1 MQRDSLSTYKLDGRI
16 ALDRRSSQ
24 ALVNGGTL
32 SLANNK
38 QKKAYLLQGP
48 IGPFFKNLQSE
59 LIKSGFKTKRILFH
73 SADALFAPRNDVLR
87 FSGDLSDWEKWFR
100 SELALERPDV
110 LLIFGTSRP
119 AHKVACKL
127 AQEFGIEIVSLE
139 EGYLRSGY
147 ITCER
152 GGNNHLSPLNQW
164 KPVTSENAQQ
174 RSPLKLRSSFIMICL
189 WGAIFYLHREFT
201 KRDSEQYLYHR
212 KTQGALKETISWVCH
227 MTRRVRAKLSE
238 KNVVRTLLDRHRKK
252 YILVPLQ
259 TPSDA
264 QIRIA
269 SRGWSNEKLVSE
281 CLSSVRVLPKGH
293 LMVFKTHPL
302 DENAHS
308 LVAAIWSEAKR
319 LGVADRVRVLQ
330 SGKLSDLTKF
340 SSGMIVINSTSAFSA
355 LHHHVPV
362 LVLGDAIFRHSSV
375 VTVGNG
381 ADSIKAFIKCR
392 EAKPPQNIT
401 AFINA
406 VKAKALLPGDFY
418 ALSAQSET
426 ARNVVATVER
436 IVGESAGTGITR
448 R

>member
-1 MQRDSLSTYKLDGRI
+1 M
-16 ALDRRSSQ
+16 
-24 ALVNGGTL
+24 
-32 SLANNK
+32 
-38 QKKAYLLQGP
+38 
-48 IGPFFKNLQSE
+48 
-59 LIKSGFKTKRILFH
+59 
-73 SADALFAPRNDVLR
+73 
-87 FSGDLSDWEKWFR
+87 
-100 SELALERPDV
+100 
-110 LLIFGTSRP
+110 
-119 AHKVACKL
+119 
-127 AQEFGIEIVSLE
+127 
-139 EGYLRSGY
+139 RSGY

-164 KPVTSENAQQ
+164 KPVTS
-174 RSPLKLRSSFIMICL
+174 
-189 WGAIFYLHREFT
+189 
-201 KRDSEQYLYHR
+201 
-212 KTQGALKETISWVCH
+212 
-227 MTRRVRAKLSE
+227 
-238 KNVVRTLLDRHRKK
+238 
-252 YILVPLQ
+252 
-259 TPSDA
+259 
-264 QIRIA
+264 
-269 SRGWSNEKLVSE
+269 
-281 CLSSVRVLPKGH
+281 
-293 LMVFKTHPL
+293 
-302 DENAHS
+302 ENAHS

-340 SSGMIVINSTSAFSA
+340 SSGMLVINSTSAFSA

-381 ADSIKAFIKCR
+381 ADSIKAFMKCR

-448 R
+448 K